1 LKKRPGLSTSLAPVI
16 GLGAALVVA
25 SVALADFSQ
34 TDWRYIKSIDL
45 PSELRE
51 EGLIE
56 LRPDVELF
64 AAGASGLVDVRIIDG
79 DESEVPYKIEVGKG
93 ESLRTS
99 LSVSLQDLGY
109 VPGRYTRF
117 TADLGREGHL
127 HNRIEFDTF
136 TENFRGQGSVE
147 TSSDAI
153 TWATVAEEPVYDFT
167 VSDVGRVSRD
177 TEIRYPDSTA
187 RYLRVRISDDGDGQ
201 VEISGATV
209 FAIEETPAREVSW
222 PVSARSSVQDPDRQ
236 ATLLNFD
243 LGVSGLP
250 THRLRLDIADVNFY
264 RDVTVE
270 TSLDGET
277 WSGSGSRHAIYA
289 FNTAKFVGESV
300 EITYSEGTERY
311 IRVVIFDQDNPP
323 LTTSGA
329 EVWGH
334 ERGIIFSANP
344 EKTYSLYYGNAASRR
359 PSYDI
364 DRVLPYLATEDLLR
378 AGLGPQT
385 ENSVF
390 VPAVV
395 PQPPISER
403 LPWLF
408 PLVAAAAAVII
419 GVMLFGILRRA
430 RSMLPP
436 PG

>member
-1 LKKRPGLSTSLAPVI
+1 MKKRPRLSTSLAPVI

-109 VPGRYTRF
+109 VPGRYTTF

-222 PVSARSSVQDPDRQ
+222 PVSARSS
-236 ATLLNFD
+236 
-243 LGVSGLP
+243 P
-250 THRLRLDIADVNFY
+250 T
-264 RDVTVE
+264 
-270 TSLDGET
+270 
-277 WSGSGSRHAIYA
+277 
-289 FNTAKFVGESV
+289 
-300 EITYSEGTERY
+300 
-311 IRVVIFDQDNPP
+311 
-323 LTTSGA
+323 
-329 EVWGH
+329 
-334 ERGIIFSANP
+334 
-344 EKTYSLYYGNAASRR
+344 
-359 PSYDI
+359 
-364 DRVLPYLATEDLLR
+364 
-378 AGLGPQT
+378 
-385 ENSVF
+385 
-390 VPAVV
+390 
-395 PQPPISER
+395 
-403 LPWLF
+403 
-408 PLVAAAAAVII
+408 
-419 GVMLFGILRRA
+419 
-430 RSMLPP
+430 
-436 PG
+436 